1 MQIWKKCWIGK
12 ADNQEVRPTQQPTL
26 MESVQT
32 QLQQPVFTVNFKPDS
47 TGNLEFGIVDHSKHK
62 GRLIQAEVNNQTNSD
77 WTVDGITLTAGKA
90 KLGQSMSFGM
100 PSNMLSTFN
109 FYEVVD
115 RMIKR

>member
-26 MESVQT
+26 MESVQS

-62 GRLIQAEVNNQTNSD
+62 GTLIQAEVNNQTNSD

-100 PSNMLSTFN
+100 PSNMFSTSN
-109 FYEVVD
+109 SRDIRYQ
-115 RMIKR
+115 MIKR